1 MVFCETFLPVDS
13 KMLNRHKT
21 TVSVYSFSKV
31 EGNHLYCFLKHGEVL
46 GGVGEI
52 FQGVSG
58 IYIWRF
64 QHLNLVFVNIF
75 HFLLTLHLL
84 KV

>member
-21 TVSVYSFSKV
+21 TVSVCSFSKV

-58 IYIWRF
+58 IYMEISTLEF
-64 QHLNLVFVNIF
+64 SFCKYF
-75 HFLLTLHLL
+75 SFFAYFTLT
-84 KV
+84 